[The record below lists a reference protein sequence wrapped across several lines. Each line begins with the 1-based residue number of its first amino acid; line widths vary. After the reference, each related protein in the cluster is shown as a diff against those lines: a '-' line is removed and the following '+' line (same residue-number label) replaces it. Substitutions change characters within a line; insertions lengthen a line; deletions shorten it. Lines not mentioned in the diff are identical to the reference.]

1 MNNME
6 RKGNGVLRL
15 VTLVLFL
22 CAFIIAVGLIGF
34 SKWNRLNQDLKI
46 NHENRWVPINQLAS
60 LKLLFLRDIV
70 QSSQSFAKQQISYDA
85 YVKQTDQAL
94 LTIHQTWNAFQKN
107 ESNSK
112 VIESISLIDSLI
124 KKSSQSIEIQK
135 KDIANVQSIEDK
147 SALSFILDLEIERLI
162 VELNDLQSYYFR
174 NLEIAYSESQA
185 EYAASKQQFERS
197 MIFIIAI
204 SVILSVIVIRDI
216 NKLIQT
222 LRIRTQEAIDSD
234 SRFRNF
240 IQNAGDP
247 IFIFDN
253 DLNFMEIN
261 HAAEELLGFSN
272 EEVYKKP
279 AKDFMVD
286 YDEMLKNQH
295 IEQIRARKNRSVE
308 RKFRRKDGTFIEV
321 EVNATEL
328 PGEGYISIIRDISEQ
343 KEAQLALKESDEK
356 YRYLFKN
363 SPAYIIIWDLET
375 LQIKEV
381 NQAVVDRYGYSEDE
395 WKHMNVFKYRHDA
408 DHDKIRYFAKRMLEG
423 DQLISKNTWIHLT
436 KQGEEIVMEIASH
449 KIIYDGRPA
458 VLSLA
463 NDVTEQH
470 NATLELQEKK
480 DQLKLFIDLS
490 PAALAMLDTDM
501 RYLET
506 SKRWIS
512 DYGLF
517 GQDIIGKT
525 HYEIFPDIPERWKE
539 IHRRALAGSIEKSD
553 EDYFLRADGKKEWI
567 KWQIYPWYK
576 ASGEIGG
583 IVMMTEVMTDRRNA
597 QEMFQYQFE
606 NAPDIILIVNRLK
619 RIEKINRTVVGGRPV
634 EELVGSDCIEVLPQE
649 VQEIALNAFET
660 CIQTGEETEIEH
672 FLRPEIY
679 VRSRFVP
686 IISEEKVTHVM
697 IFVSDITPFWKA
709 NMELQ
714 LSEYKLRILN
724 EKISDTIILLNDAY
738 EIVYVTSVIT
748 KITGYEPSELLHKH
762 VTDFIVE
769 EDVEIGEK
777 AMDEATAHPG
787 ASISFQFRIRDIQG
801 KMLDITGVIVNQLE
815 DPSLKAFI
823 INFRLV

>member
-1 MNNME
+1 MKI
-6 RKGNGVLRL
+6 KGNGVFRL
-15 VTLVLFL
+15 VTLTVLL
-22 CAFIIAVGLIGF
+22 CAFIIVVGLIGF
-34 SKWNRLNQDLKI
+34 TKLNQLNQELKFNYEKQWI
-46 NHENRWVPINQLAS
+46 PINQLES
-60 LKLLFLRDIV
+60 LKLAYLKDIV
-70 QSSQSFAKQQISYDA
+70 QPFQSYTKQQISYDA

-94 LTIHQTWNAFQKN
+94 SSIDQTWKAFKLI
-107 ESNSK
+107 ETNSK
-112 VIESISLIDSLI
+112 KKRSILLIDSLI
-124 KKSSQSIEIQK
+124 NRSTSLIEKLKDDFITAQSKEEI
-135 KDIANVQSIEDK
+135 
-147 SALSFILDLEIERLI
+147 SALTFDLDLKLEQLI
-162 VELNDLQSYYFR
+162 IKLNDLQAHYSS
-174 NLEIAYSESQA
+174 NLDTAYLKSQK
-185 EYAASKQQFERS
+185 EYASSKKQFERLL
-197 MIFIIAI
+197 IIIIAI
-204 SVILSVIVIRDI
+204 SIILSAIVIRDI
-216 NKLIQT
+216 YKLIHT
-222 LRIRTQEAIDSD
+222 LRKRTKKAIASD
-234 SRFRNF
+234 TRFRSF

-247 IFIFDN
+247 ILILDN
-253 DLNFMEIN
+253 ELNFMEIN
-261 HAAEELLGFSN
+261 HAAEELLGYSRN
-272 EEVYKKP
+272 EVVGKP

-286 YDEMLKNQH
+286 YDEMLINQH
-295 IEQIRARKNRSVE
+295 LDQIRAHKNQAVE

-423 DQLISKNTWIHLT
+423 DQLVSKNTWIHLT

-567 KWQIYPWYK
+567 RWQIYPWYK
-576 ASGEIGG
+576 ATGEIGG
-583 IVMMTEVMTDRRNA
+583 IVMMTEVLTDRRNA

-634 EELVGSDCIEVLPQE
+634 DELVGSDCIEVLPQE
-649 VQEIALNAFET
+649 VQEMALNAFET

-714 LSEYKLRILN
+714 QSEYKLRILN

-762 VTDFIVE
+762 VTDFMVE

>member
-1 MNNME
+1 ME
-6 RKGNGVLRL
+6 RKGNGILRL
-15 VTLVLFL
+15 VTLVLIL
-22 CAFIIAVGLIGF
+22 CAFIITVGLIGY
-34 SKWNRLNQDLKI
+34 SKWNRINQDLKI

-60 LKLLFLRDIV
+60 LKLLYLKEIV
-70 QSSQSFAKQQISYDA
+70 QSSQLYARQRISSDA

-94 LTIHQTWNAFQKN
+94 LTIQQTWNTFQKN

-112 VIESISLIDSLI
+112 DQKSISLIDRLI
-124 KKSSQSIEIQK
+124 NHSIQTIESRK
-135 KDIANVQSIEDK
+135 KDLVNVQSIEEK
-147 SALSFILDLEIERLI
+147 SALSFILDFEIEQLI
-162 VELNDLQSYYFR
+162 IELNDLQSYYFR
-174 NLEIAYSESQA
+174 NLESAYTDSQE
-185 EYAASKQQFERS
+185 EYASSKLQFERS
-197 MIFIIAI
+197 LTVVIAI
-204 SVILSVIVIRDI
+204 SVILSAIVIRDI

-222 LRIRTQEAIDSD
+222 LQKRTQEAIDSD

-247 IFIFDN
+247 ILIFDN

-261 HAAEELLGFSN
+261 HAAEELLGFSK

-279 AKDFMVD
+279 AKDFIVD
-286 YDEMLKNQH
+286 YDEMLKNKH

-328 PGEGYISIIRDISEQ
+328 PYEGYISIIRDISER
-343 KEAQLALKESDEK
+343 KETQLALQKSDEK

-363 SPAYIIIWDLET
+363 SPAYIIIWDLENF
-375 LQIKEV
+375 QIKEV
-381 NQAVVDRYGYSEDE
+381 NQAVLDRYGYTEDE
-395 WKHMNVFKYRHDA
+395 WKHMNVFKYRHEKDY
-408 DHDKIRYFAKRMLEG
+408 DKIRSFAKKMLDG
-423 DQLISKNTWIHLT
+423 KQSVSKGTWIHLT
-436 KQGEEIVMEIASH
+436 KQREEIVMEIASH
-449 KIIYDGRPA
+449 KIIYEGKPA

-463 NDVTEQH
+463 NDVTDKQK
-470 NATLELQEKK
+470 AALELQEKK

-506 SKRWIS
+506 SRRWIS

-517 GQDIIGKT
+517 GQEIIGKT
-525 HYEIFPDIPERWKE
+525 HYEIFPEIPERWKE
-539 IHRRALAGSIEKSD
+539 IHRRSLAGSIEKSE
-553 EDYFLRADGKKEWI
+553 EDYFIREDGKKEWI

-576 ASGEIGG
+576 ATGEIGG
-583 IVMMTEVMTDRRNA
+583 IVMMTEVITDRRNA

-606 NAPDIILIVNRLK
+606 NSPDIILIVNRMK

-634 EELVGSDCIEVLPQE
+634 EELVGSDCIEILSQD
-649 VQEIALNAFET
+649 VQELALNAFET
-660 CIQTGEETEIEH
+660 CIQTGEDTEIEH

-697 IFVSDITPFWKA
+697 IFASDITPFWKA
-709 NMELQ
+709 NLELQ
-714 LSEYKLRILN
+714 QSEYKLRMLT
-724 EKISDTIILLNDAY
+724 EKISDTIVLLNDAY

-748 KITGYEPSELLHKH
+748 KITGYEPSQLLYKH
-762 VTDFIVE
+762 VTEFMVE
-769 EDVEIGEK
+769 EDIEIGEK
-777 AMDEATAHPG
+777 AMVEATAHPG
-787 ASISFQFRIRDIQG
+787 TSISFQFRIRDIQG
-801 KMLDITGVIVNQLE
+801 KMLDITGDIVNQLE

>member
-1 MNNME
+1 MNKE
-6 RKGNGVLRL
+6 KTNGTARL
-15 VTLVLFL
+15 VTLIVVL
-22 CAFIIAVGLIGF
+22 C
-34 SKWNRLNQDLKI
+34 S
-46 NHENRWVPINQLAS
+46 
-60 LKLLFLRDIV
+60 
-70 QSSQSFAKQQISYDA
+70 
-85 YVKQTDQAL
+85 
-94 LTIHQTWNAFQKN
+94 
-107 ESNSK
+107 
-112 VIESISLIDSLI
+112 
-124 KKSSQSIEIQK
+124 
-135 KDIANVQSIEDK
+135 
-147 SALSFILDLEIERLI
+147 
-162 VELNDLQSYYFR
+162 
-174 NLEIAYSESQA
+174 
-185 EYAASKQQFERS
+185 
-197 MIFIIAI
+197 FIIAI
-204 SVILSVIVIRDI
+204 GVFGYFNLIKLNDNSKVNYTSRIVPIDQLTTIKQVYLRGIVKSTQAFATGKQSKEACLHEIKDAMTTLNQTWTTYKKSVNSLVSWQEVQKIDDLMADVSKSIDQLKRLVQTDDKSAVAAFVSPRLVTEIEDVVAQLNQLLTIYFDSMDRAHMQSQTDFENLKFQFQWTLFSVIVVALLLSILVIRAI
-216 NKLIQT
+216 NKLIRALKSSHLET
-222 LRIRTQEAIDSD
+222 HKSD
-234 SRFRNF
+234 TRFRSF

-247 IFIFDN
+247 ILIFDN
-253 DLNFMEIN
+253 NLRVVELNDAVEVLLGYTK
-261 HAAEELLGFSN
+261 AELLGKKVN
-272 EEVYKKP
+272 EYV
-279 AKDFMVD
+279 VD
-286 YDEMLKNQH
+286 YFDISEEQH
-295 IEQIRARKNRSVE
+295 IQLIRSKKSAIVE
-308 RKFRRKDGTFIEV
+308 RKLKKKDGTFALV
-321 EVNATEL
+321 EVNSTEQ
-328 PGEGYISIIRDISEQ
+328 PGEGFIAIIRDISER
-343 KEAQLALKESDEK
+343 KNTEKALQESDEK

-423 DQLISKNTWIHLT
+423 DQLVSKNTWIHLT

-567 KWQIYPWYK
+567 RWQIYPWYK
-576 ASGEIGG
+576 ATGEIGG
-583 IVMMTEVMTDRRNA
+583 IVMMTEVLTDRRNA

-634 EELVGSDCIEVLPQE
+634 DELVGSDCIEVLPQE
-649 VQEIALNAFET
+649 VQEMALNAFET

-714 LSEYKLRILN
+714 QSEYKLRILN

-762 VTDFIVE
+762 VTDFMVE